1 MPTVQKDERK
11 WLVKITMEND
21 DTKQV
26 YLLFCTLTEVM
37 ILSSYNVNV
46 TLHHVYAR

>member
-1 MPTVQKDERK
+1 MKGSYA
-11 WLVKITMEND
+11 
-21 DTKQV
+21 KQV

-46 TLHHVYAR
+46 TLHHVYAWGEERINDTHNP